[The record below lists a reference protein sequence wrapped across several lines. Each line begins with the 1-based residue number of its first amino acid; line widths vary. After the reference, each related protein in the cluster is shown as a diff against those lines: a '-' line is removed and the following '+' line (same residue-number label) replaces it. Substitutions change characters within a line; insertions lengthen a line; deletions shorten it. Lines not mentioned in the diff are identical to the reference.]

1 MHNTVVDERREKQT
15 SQQVLFMDSLRLLFF
30 FFSFDQAQLWAFW
43 PPVNLFHTL

>member
-30 FFSFDQAQLWAFW
+30 FSFDQAPLWAFW